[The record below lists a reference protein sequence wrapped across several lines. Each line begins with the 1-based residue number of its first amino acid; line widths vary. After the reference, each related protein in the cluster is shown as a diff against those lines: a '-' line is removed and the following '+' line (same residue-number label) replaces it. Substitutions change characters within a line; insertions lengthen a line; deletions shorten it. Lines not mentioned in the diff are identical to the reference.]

1 MCIAFY
7 TVNPDNP
14 TFPKS
19 YIVRIFKDDSLIR
32 TVSFPICNPHHRTK
46 AVNQASEF
54 GRLAVREIMDKEFA
68 K

>member
-7 TVNPDNP
+7 TVNIDNP

-19 YIVRIFKDDSLIR
+19 YIVRIFKDGTLIR
-32 TVSFPICNPHHRTK
+32 TVFFPICNPNYTSKTK
-46 AVNQASEF
+46 NQASEY
-54 GRLAVREIMDKEFA
+54 GRLAVREIMDKELA

>member
-7 TVNPDNP
+7 TVNPDRLD
-14 TFPKS
+14 FPKS
-19 YIVRIFKDDSLIR
+19 YIVRIFKDDGLIR
-32 TVSFPICNPHHRTK
+32 TVSFPVCNPHHRVKT
-46 AVNQASEF
+46 VNQASEY